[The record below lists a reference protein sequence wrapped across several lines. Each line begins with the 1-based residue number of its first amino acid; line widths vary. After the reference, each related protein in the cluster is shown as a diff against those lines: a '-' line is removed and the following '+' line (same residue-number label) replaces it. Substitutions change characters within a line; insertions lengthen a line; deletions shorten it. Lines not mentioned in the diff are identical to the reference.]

1 MKQLISITLLLFILA
16 TSYDVCA
23 QSKTS
28 ETLTIL
34 IDWETNGKN
43 KIYISEVGK
52 EVVEKTLEGKFQEK
66 ELSIVSKSLNDLL
79 NGFTMKG
86 WKLQSSFTMNEA
98 FNIQCFIFLKD

>member
-1 MKQLISITLLLFILA
+1 MKQLISISLLLFILA
-16 TSYDVCA
+16 TSLNVCA

-34 IDWETNGKN
+34 IDWEPNGKN
-43 KIYISEVGK
+43 KVYISEVGK

-66 ELSIVSKSLNDLL
+66 KLSLVSKSLNDLL

-86 WKLQSSFTMNEA
+86 WKLHSAFTMNEA
-98 FNIQCFIFLKD
+98 YNIQCFIFVKD